1 MMQDAIQLSI
11 SEFQDIL
18 AHLKDNMYNTLTVPN
33 TMSEFYCMRIKY
45 VLIPCFLK
53 LGIYMFVDIFN
64 ISCNLTSDL
73 TTSLNTTVQL
83 TERMR
88 ERKKQY

>member
-1 MMQDAIQLSI
+1 MFNSP
-11 SEFQDIL
+11 
-18 AHLKDNMYNTLTVPN
+18 KYNV
-33 TMSEFYCMRIKY
+33 CMRSKY
-45 VLIPCFLK
+45 VLIPCFFK
-53 LGIYMFVDIFN
+53 FGIYMFVDIFN